1 MTENLTVEQLY
12 EQARFNSYAE
22 YLAEAVSCFNS
33 EAYRAC
39 IIMTSNAVFHSL
51 RDYIQDL
58 ADRGFRDAGI
68 VIAEMN
74 QAIKAGKA
82 FEGVLENSLKNL
94 AAFLP
99 DDQLALREIRDKRNT
114 SAHPNG
120 YTGNRDDAYSVL
132 KKAVNHFL
140 STRPDLPK
148 LAMAKLLEDLESQTF
163 FSSDLADDASR
174 TVADAM
180 TTIHPSSYNWLVNEL
195 QARVS
200 ADPEENDSNAVIF
213 LCGLVRLEMP
223 ALNERIHNVFFKK
236 RKGFDPTEDAVLVE
250 LVASYSQFLSMTVGE
265 DRHRLDA
272 MFKRFCEKFDN
283 LPDADLLRSPQW
295 LMNALEKQFSLS
307 DAAMAYPVTV
317 ATILGKFALHTDFHY
332 LAATDLKEMYIT
344 ALIRSLQPQSSGAE
358 NVLAALLKEHE
369 KFFSR
374 YLSQADLKRI
384 FEALDQAKR
393 AGSQEDSFPEL
404 RHLRP
409 AREMV
414 HIPSEAVS

>member
-1 MTENLTVEQLY
+1 MTDNLTVEQLY
-12 EQARFNSYAE
+12 ERARFNSYAE

-33 EAYRAC
+33 KAYRAC
-39 IIMTSNAVFHSL
+39 IIMTSNAVFQSL

-74 QAIKAGKA
+74 QAIEAGKA
-82 FEGVLENSLKNL
+82 FEGVLENSLKNV

-114 SAHPNG
+114 AAHPNG

-140 STRPDLPK
+140 SNRPDLPK
-148 LAMAKLLEDLESQTF
+148 LAMAKLLEDLESHTF

-200 ADPEENDSNAVIF
+200 ADAGKHDSNAVTF
-213 LCGLVRLEMP
+213 LCGLVRLEIP
-223 ALNERIHNVFFKK
+223 AVNERIHHVFFKK

-250 LVASYSQFLSMTVGE
+250 LVASYSRFLVMTTGE

-283 LPDADLLRSPQW
+283 LPDAELLRSPQW
-295 LMNALEKQFSLS
+295 LMNALERVFRLS
-307 DAAMAYPVTV
+307 EAAGAYPATV
-317 ATILGKFALHTDFHY
+317 ATILGKFPVHTDFHY
-332 LAATDLKEMYIT
+332 LAATDLKEMYVA
-344 ALIRSLQPQSSGAE
+344 ALIRSLQPRSSEAE
-358 NVLAALLKEHE
+358 EVLAAMLKEHE

-374 YLSQADLKRI
+374 FLSPSDLRRL
-384 FEALDQAKR
+384 FEALDR
-393 AGSQEDSFPEL
+393 ARGSGSREGSFPEL
-404 RHLRP
+404 RRLRT
-409 AREMV
+409 A
-414 HIPSEAVS
+414 SENCR